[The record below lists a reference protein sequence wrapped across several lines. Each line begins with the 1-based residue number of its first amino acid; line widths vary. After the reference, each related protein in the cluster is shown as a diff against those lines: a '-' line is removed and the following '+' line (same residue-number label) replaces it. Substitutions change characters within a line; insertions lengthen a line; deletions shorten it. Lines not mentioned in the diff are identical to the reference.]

1 MLYGHGRHENEYFA
15 YDFWSYPYLK
25 RGGCRQDRATRFAI
39 VVKCALRGSRRS
51 PFSILQF
58 RRDCLALFCSQIMD
72 DGLSQVLKKSGEARL
87 YKLKKFVLFG
97 ASTVDHNTSSRR
109 FFVRRDLNRKR
120 LEWSR
125 CDGEFIRGRNLR
137 QASKIAKSVRRQI

>member
-1 MLYGHGRHENEYFA
+1 
-15 YDFWSYPYLK
+15 
-25 RGGCRQDRATRFAI
+25 
-39 VVKCALRGSRRS
+39 
-51 PFSILQF
+51 
-58 RRDCLALFCSQIMD
+58 MD

-137 QASKIAKSVRRQI
+137 QASKIAKALGDKFEKFINYAICVAKMATRKGEKYFRHPSLKGKRSGLS